1 MPTWILPALF
11 AALVAVGVTIV
22 IERLGGKR
30 GGLVGSLPTTIVPA
44 SVGFHTVSS
53 SVVDFQDALFMTP
66 AGMLV
71 NALFLL
77 MWRII
82 PPRLPPF
89 HTHIRLLMC
98 LTITMVGWIV
108 LAMSAIEITKHIGA
122 IGLSRNSW
130 AMVLTLAMATLGVV
144 ACKNN
149 PPAPRAPSQVG
160 IVAILIRGLMAG
172 GAIGGAVWLA
182 NNGGPLIA
190 GVAAVFPAIFMTTL
204 CSLWLSHGES
214 VGAGAIG
221 PLMLGGTSVSA
232 YAWFAAWWMPSLGIG
247 LGSTCAWIVAVLVI
261 TVPAW
266 MWLEKQH

>member
-1 MPTWILPALF
+1 MPAWTLPAFF
-11 AALVAVGVTIV
+11 AAWVAIGVTIA

-44 SVGFHTVSS
+44 SIGFHSVSN
-53 SVVDFQDALFMTP
+53 SVIDFQDALFITP

-77 MWRII
+77 MWRIV
-82 PPRLPPF
+82 PPRLPAV
-89 HTHIRLLMC
+89 HTYFRLSMC
-98 LTITMVGWIV
+98 VVITMIGWLV
-108 LAMSAIEITKHIGA
+108 MALGAIEITKNIDQV
-122 IGLSRNSW
+122 GLSRNHW
-130 AMVLTLAMATLGVV
+130 AIVLTLTMATLGVL
-144 ACKNN
+144 ACKRN
-149 PPAPRAPSQVG
+149 PPAPRASSTVG
-160 IVAILIRGLMAG
+160 LPAIIIRGLVAG
-172 GAIGGAVWLA
+172 SAIGGAVWLA
-182 NNGGPLIA
+182 NHGGPLIA

-232 YAWFAAWWMPSLGIG
+232 YSWFAAWCMPSMGVG
-247 LGSTCAWIVAVLVI
+247 VGSAVAWATAVLVV

-266 MWLEKQH
+266 MWLERQK

>member
-1 MPTWILPALF
+1 MPTWTLPALF
-11 AALVAVGVTIV
+11 AALVAIGATIV

-44 SVGFHTVSS
+44 SIGFHSVSATIG
-53 SVVDFQDALFMTP
+53 DFQDALFITP

-77 MWRII
+77 MWRVV
-82 PPRLPPF
+82 PPRLPPL
-89 HTHIRLLMC
+89 HTYIRLAMC
-98 LTITMVGWIV
+98 VVITMTGWLLMA
-108 LAMSAIEITKHIGA
+108 LAAIEVTRNIEVV
-122 IGLSRNSW
+122 GLNRNSW
-130 AMVLTLAMATLGVV
+130 AVVLTLTMATLGIL
-144 ACKNN
+144 ACKRN
-149 PPAPRAPSQVG
+149 PPAPRASSHAGVTA
-160 IVAILIRGLMAG
+160 IVIRGLVAG
-172 GAIGGAVWLA
+172 CAIGGAVWLA
-182 NNGGPLIA
+182 NHGGPLIA

-232 YAWFAAWWMPSLGIG
+232 YSWFAACWVPTMGIG
-247 LGSTCAWIVAVLVI
+247 AGSAAAWVVAVLVV

-266 MWLEKQH
+266 MWLKRQN